1 MKRNRTKKAV
11 GIAAFAAGV
20 LAVVFAGYGA
30 PVLAREEQEGQ
41 KDGIPDL

>member
-1 MKRNRTKKAV
+1 MNENRTKKAP

-30 PVLAREEQEGQ
+30 FVQTKEQGRIN
-41 KDGIPDL
+41 DGIPDL